1 MVMMIIMTMFI
12 EGSTAGSCA
21 MNAGTFA
28 IGRLQPAELHR
39 RLGAESPPLL
49 LDVRRKEAFRR
60 TPDGIPGAVPIF
72 LDEVEPLVPD
82 LARDTAIVT
91 YCLCSGQASSTRVAL
106 WLAVAG
112 YRHVHVLE
120 GGLPAWRARGLP
132 LAPAVK
138 ASRESIA
145 RWMAA
150 APLRGTGDNR
160 LIAEAALLAGRELPL
175 RRDMA
180 VLFVD
185 MVDSTRLLLDL
196 SPEEMLAIVQAFMEA
211 VVEISVQHCGDV
223 HDFQG
228 DGAMLYFAGPG
239 EAMPA
244 AFRLREPLAP
254 PGGIVATVGMVDHA
268 RDTDPDLAARFQP
281 LVAKFE
287 LKGLREKV
295 DVLIAPAAGWKSED
309 EP

>member
-1 MVMMIIMTMFI
+1 
-12 EGSTAGSCA
+12 
-21 MNAGTFA
+21 
-28 IGRLQPAELHR
+28 
-39 RLGAESPPLL
+39 
-49 LDVRRKEAFRR
+49 
-60 TPDGIPGAVPIF
+60 
-72 LDEVEPLVPD
+72 
-82 LARDTAIVT
+82 
-91 YCLCSGQASSTRVAL
+91 
-106 WLAVAG
+106 
-112 YRHVHVLE
+112 VLE